1 MVSKALFW
9 RMILSEKAATFRDHA
24 LVPANASPN
33 HHQQASILVPQA
45 AGENVAISS
54 LTVRDTLPQPVA
66 QVAAVSV
73 GSDGRG
79 AVSGPGGPPGRESI
93 SHRAPPPAAM
103 ISTLLP
109 RCEPISQPVAQT
121 AAVISLVATRC

>member
-33 HHQQASILVPQA
+33 HDQQASILVPQA

-73 GSDGRG
+73 GS
-79 AVSGPGGPPGRESI
+79 PGRESI
-93 SHRAPPPAAM
+93 SDPVAPPAAM
-103 ISTLLP
+103 ISILLP